1 MKPTVLFFWL
11 GTLVPALAQSAAVLA
26 GSGYSAPAPL
36 QVAPG
41 QVTTLFFRGIQ
52 AGSGG
57 QLRDAQAGGAPLPT
71 LLAGLSLHIV
81 QPQIADVRV
90 PIFAVRQE
98 NECLDNSN
106 GSSNCLLTSVK
117 VQIPLSISAEVSG
130 SGPPGMQTL
139 VLAPLANLTVE
150 IDGQAARAYPVQP
163 ILDNAHVLTTCD
175 LSWDTA
181 STSVC
186 NRQAYHADGRL
197 VSVAAPAAKGET
209 IVVYAYGLGLPSF
222 DVPAGT
228 VSPEGA
234 VLGDVDTRVKASFS
248 PFLNTVNSV
257 PRLFLADQNN
267 LPSSPIVFGGLT
279 PGQIGLYQLNI
290 PIPQSL
296 APDYPCGAFDG
307 FVKSNTRLFITTIQ
321 GTEGFGICVQP

>member
-1 MKPTVLFFWL
+1 LKLHIRRGARVIQLAAQKRNLIILGDTFLKPTILFFCL
-11 GTLVPALAQSAAVLA
+11 GTLVPALAQGDAVLA
-26 GSGYSAPAPL
+26 GSGYSAPALL

-81 QPQIADVRV
+81 QSQIADARV

-98 NECLDNSN
+98 NECPDNSN

-117 VQIPLSISAEVSG
+117 VQIPPSISAEVSG
-130 SGPPGMQTL
+130 SGSPGTGTL

-150 IDGQAARAYPVQP
+150 VDGQAARAYPVQP

-181 STSVC
+181 RTSVC

-234 VLGDVDTRVKASFS
+234 FLAEVNTRVKASFGR
-248 PFLNTVNSV
+248 FLNTLSSA
-257 PRLFLADQNN
+257 PRVFLADQNS
-267 LPSSPIVFGGLT
+267 LPS
-279 PGQIGLYQLNI
+279 
-290 PIPQSL
+290 
-296 APDYPCGAFDG
+296 
-307 FVKSNTRLFITTIQ
+307 
-321 GTEGFGICVQP
+321 

>member
-1 MKPTVLFFWL
+1 
-11 GTLVPALAQSAAVLA
+11 
-26 GSGYSAPAPL
+26 
-36 QVAPG
+36 
-41 QVTTLFFRGIQ
+41 
-52 AGSGG
+52 
-57 QLRDAQAGGAPLPT
+57 
-71 LLAGLSLHIV
+71 
-81 QPQIADVRV
+81 
-90 PIFAVRQE
+90 
-98 NECLDNSN
+98 
-106 GSSNCLLTSVK
+106 
-117 VQIPLSISAEVSG
+117 
-130 SGPPGMQTL
+130 
-139 VLAPLANLTVE
+139 
-150 IDGQAARAYPVQP
+150 
-163 ILDNAHVLTTCD
+163 VLTTCD